1 MYFFM
6 VVFYVLGIVDLS
18 GLGGHL
24 FLPDVYLTF
33 PGRAA
38 MSSALWNITA
48 ILFSIVLLKGPHM
61 PKWIQYM
68 FYGFAFF
75 YVSSFCTIL
84 LGYAQWGASLV
95 NVLPLFW
102 CPLMLAHSSY
112 QALKHSR
119 PALYYLVGFGPVQI
133 GLVLYILNSR
143 GLLVVNGYVEPVLYA
158 CAAWEAMWFS
168 QALAQRVNE
177 LKRAREDA
185 QKHAAEVDAE
195 LAAVERKR
203 TDFDH
208 LTGLASRENIRRT
221 GDLWLANGI
230 EPLVLV
236 INIDRFKAIND
247 ILGYSNGDEVLIV
260 TGRRLSSIPD
270 VVVSRLHANQFCLI
284 SKQAATF
291 DDLQRRLDT
300 MFKQPL
306 LIGGHSVDISL
317 SVGVMA
323 HGPQDMDMIRRIRN
337 AELALL
343 EGRRTY
349 TDWLNYDIAME
360 TSHQDDLAFLS
371 ALRNAV
377 DEDELRLYLQPK
389 VRLSDES
396 SNSAEALVR
405 WQHPERGL
413 LFPSDFISFAEK
425 TGCIGLITR
434 WMLREAMRFAQAC
447 RSSGQSL
454 QISVNLSMHDLR
466 DKHLVDGIV
475 GLLAE
480 TGANP
485 ADIRLEMTETLIMDD
500 PVEMLAVMRD
510 LKEHGF
516 EMSVDDFGTGY
527 SSLAYLQ
534 KMPVTELKIDRSF
547 VSRARPGSDA
557 ETLLD
562 SVISLGHRLDLTV
575 VAEGVE
581 TREEWQLLRS
591 LGCDYVQGWL
601 IAKAM
606 PMEEFNRWRQMQV
619 GISAKF
625 T

>member
-1 MYFFM
+1 MESEFINENVDSLIDTSNTLDITEVLRSEKFTSSQGKPFMPAIGHPFWLRFALQRTDNMPTRFRLELLGTPGILDFYSKKADGSFSMQHSGEYLPSTSRPFPFSNYVFLIDLPNTQAVTFYVRLSKKALVNFPLRLWEPNAWTNHALKLYLGYGICLGVMMGLGIYNLLLFVRLRDPIFAMYFFM

-221 GDLWLANGI
+221 GDL
-230 EPLVLV
+230 
-236 INIDRFKAIND
+236 
-247 ILGYSNGDEVLIV
+247 
-260 TGRRLSSIPD
+260 
-270 VVVSRLHANQFCLI
+270 
-284 SKQAATF
+284 
-291 DDLQRRLDT
+291 
-300 MFKQPL
+300 
-306 LIGGHSVDISL
+306 
-317 SVGVMA
+317 
-323 HGPQDMDMIRRIRN
+323 GP
-337 AELALL
+337 
-343 EGRRTY
+343 
-349 TDWLNYDIAME
+349 
-360 TSHQDDLAFLS
+360 
-371 ALRNAV
+371 
-377 DEDELRLYLQPK
+377 
-389 VRLSDES
+389 VR
-396 SNSAEALVR
+396 
-405 WQHPERGL
+405 
-413 LFPSDFISFAEK
+413 
-425 TGCIGLITR
+425 
-434 WMLREAMRFAQAC
+434 
-447 RSSGQSL
+447 
-454 QISVNLSMHDLR
+454 ISVCEAH
-466 DKHLVDGIV
+466 
-475 GLLAE
+475 
-480 TGANP
+480 
-485 ADIRLEMTETLIMDD
+485 
-500 PVEMLAVMRD
+500 
-510 LKEHGF
+510 
-516 EMSVDDFGTGY
+516 
-527 SSLAYLQ
+527 
-534 KMPVTELKIDRSF
+534 
-547 VSRARPGSDA
+547 
-557 ETLLD
+557 
-562 SVISLGHRLDLTV
+562 
-575 VAEGVE
+575 
-581 TREEWQLLRS
+581 
-591 LGCDYVQGWL
+591 
-601 IAKAM
+601 
-606 PMEEFNRWRQMQV
+606 
-619 GISAKF
+619 
-625 T
+625 